1 MQCSPEAGSP
11 DVSGLTE
18 RAGEIEI
25 KVESPAEEFDSD
37 NSSNDHPR
45 STLIEFPGISRRA
58 EPPWRK
64 ELSRRVREA
73 QERKAREAAEAPV
86 AIHSQPASPD
96 PLISQLELVP
106 QLPTP
111 AMNQIVENA
120 LRRVGRARRVDPLP
134 PPSTRQ
140 SEPIQS
146 PDRLV
151 AAEPTEDQKLAPAE
165 LETAA
170 EAEVESTPIETPKK
184 KRSLNKPQLVAVT
197 SMNVKEEKPR
207 ARTVPL
213 TADIEK
219 VAVSYL
225 ESHFPSAASSDPRA
239 KRAGF
244 GIRLVSAICDLLFI
258 GLLTLP
264 FAAGIEFAD
273 GNWNDPRI
281 RMLMVAA
288 GLTVMILYLT
298 LLTAVNGQ
306 TWGMRL
312 FSIRTIDSRTGLLP
326 TGAQSVVRALTCLLS
341 IPTLGLGQIYALI
354 DRDRRTV
361 PDRFSKTVVVRD

>member
-25 KVESPAEEFDSD
+25 KVESLAEEFDSD

-134 PPSTRQ
+134 RPSTKQ

-146 PDRLV
+146 PDLLV
-151 AAEPTEDQKLAPAE
+151 AAEPTEGQKLAPPE
-165 LETAA
+165 PETAA
-170 EAEVESTPIETPKK
+170 GAEVESPPIETQKK

-197 SMNVKEEKPR
+197 PMNVKEEKPR
-207 ARTVPL
+207 ARTVSL

-244 GIRLVSAICDLLFI
+244 GIRLFSAICDLLFI

-281 RMLMVAA
+281 RILMVAA
-288 GLTVMILYLT
+288 GLAVMILYLT

-312 FSIRTIDSRTGLLP
+312 FSIRTIDIRTGLLP

>member
-11 DVSGLTE
+11 DVSGLAE

-73 QERKAREAAEAPV
+73 QERKAREAAEARV
-86 AIHSQPASPD
+86 GIHSQPASPD

-120 LRRVGRARRVDPLP
+120 LRRVGRARRVDPFP
-134 PPSTRQ
+134 RPSTKQ

-146 PDRLV
+146 PDLLV
-151 AAEPTEDQKLAPAE
+151 AAKPTEDQKLAPAE
-165 LETAA
+165 PETAA
-170 EAEVESTPIETPKK
+170 GAEVEPPPIETQKK

-197 SMNVKEEKPR
+197 PMNVKEEKPR
-207 ARTVPL
+207 ARTVSL

-244 GIRLVSAICDLLFI
+244 GIRFVSAICDLLFI

-264 FAAGIEFAD
+264 FAAGIEFALL
-273 GNWNDPRI
+273 PA
-281 RMLMVAA
+281 VAA
-288 GLTVMILYLT
+288 GVDGACHHDVCPITMCAPSRGVMVDVHRLDPDPAGSSHLGEVHPVAHDPGLHV
-298 LLTAVNGQ
+298 LLHRVHGH
-306 TWGMRL
+306 
-312 FSIRTIDSRTGLLP
+312 
-326 TGAQSVVRALTCLLS
+326 
-341 IPTLGLGQIYALI
+341 
-354 DRDRRTV
+354 
-361 PDRFSKTVVVRD
+361 

>member
-11 DVSGLTE
+11 DVSGQTE
-18 RAGEIEI
+18 RAGDIEI
-25 KVESPAEEFDSD
+25 KVESPAQEFDSD
-37 NSSNDHPR
+37 NSSKDHPR
-45 STLIEFPGISRRA
+45 STLIEFPGVSRRA

-73 QERKAREAAEAPV
+73 QERKAREAADAPI

-120 LRRVGRARRVDPLP
+120 LRRVGRARRVNPLP
-134 PPSTRQ
+134 RPSTRQ
-140 SEPIQS
+140 SEPIQN
-146 PDRLV
+146 PDLLV
-151 AAEPTEDQKLAPAE
+151 ATEPTKDQKLAPAE
-165 LETAA
+165 PETAA
-170 EAEVESTPIETPKK
+170 EAEVQSTPIKTPKK
-184 KRSLNKPQLVAVT
+184 NRSLKKPQLVAVAAI
-197 SMNVKEEKPR
+197 NVKEEKPR
-207 ARTVPL
+207 AKTVSL

-225 ESHFPSAASSDPRA
+225 ESHFPSAVSSDHRT

-244 GIRLVSAICDLLFI
+244 GIRLASAICDLLFI

-281 RMLMVAA
+281 RILMVAA

-312 FSIRTIDSRTGLLP
+312 FSIRTIDIRTGLLP

-354 DRDRRTV
+354 DRDKRTV
-361 PDRFSKTVVVRD
+361 PDRFSKTTVVRD